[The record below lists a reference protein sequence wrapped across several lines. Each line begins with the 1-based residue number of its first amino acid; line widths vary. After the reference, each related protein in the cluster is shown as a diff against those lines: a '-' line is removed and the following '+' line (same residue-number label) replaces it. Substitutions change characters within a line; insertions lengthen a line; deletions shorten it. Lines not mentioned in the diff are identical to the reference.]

1 MNSEEFREFGK
12 AAVDFI
18 ADYVDNIR
26 ERPVLPSVEPG
37 YLASL
42 VPGEMP
48 EEGEDWRHIMRDMN
62 TVIMPGITHWQSPQ
76 FNAYFPTG
84 SSYPSIVGDMLSGAF
99 GLIGFSWLSSPACT
113 ELEVLVMNWLGKA
126 LGLPEEFLNC
136 SPGPGGGIIQSTA
149 SEATLVS
156 ILVAK
161 RKMINHWQSKDPSL
175 TENDIRNKL
184 VAYTSD
190 QSNSSVE
197 KSAIIGDVPVRQL
210 RSDDNG
216 VLRGDALLTAV
227 KEDLA
232 KGLIPCC
239 LIATLGTTGT
249 CAFDNLEELGP
260 ICQEYNIWLHVDA
273 AYAGSAL
280 LLPEYAHLK
289 RGLEYVDSFDFNTH
303 KWLLVNFDCSAMWVK
318 NANHLMNAFF
328 IDRVYLKHTD
338 APMNTQS
345 PDYMHWQIPLG
356 RRFRALKLW
365 MTLRS
370 YGLKGLQAYLRKH
383 ISLAKKFADLVEQ
396 DDRFELVCPPSM
408 GLVCFRLKGD
418 NDLNKAVYDR
428 IIARKVIY
436 IVKGSFQDRLFMR
449 FAICSSQT
457 EESDIQLGWNEIR
470 TATEEVL
477 RGKSLGPAGKVMA
490 GAQAIAGA
498 ESSGPADQV
507 LGEIQ
512 PVARADSLGPV
523 DELMG
528 DVQAIAG
535 GKNSGP
541 VESVLNGDT
550 PQEVRSEDTPL
561 GGVLGEESSGGCG
574 QQKLT
579 PPVAKPLTVQ

>member
-1 MNSEEFREFGK
+1 MLNRVYS
-12 AAVDFI
+12 
-18 ADYVDNIR
+18 
-26 ERPVLPSVEPG
+26 SC
-37 YLASL
+37 L
-42 VPGEMP
+42 VPRGQKSL
-48 EEGEDWRHIMRDMN
+48 RT
-62 TVIMPGITHWQSPQ
+62 TVLFH
-76 FNAYFPTG
+76 
-84 SSYPSIVGDMLSGAF
+84 
-99 GLIGFSWLSSPACT
+99 
-113 ELEVLVMNWLGKA
+113 
-126 LGLPEEFLNC
+126 FLF
-136 SPGPGGGIIQSTA
+136 Q
-149 SEATLVS
+149 
-156 ILVAK
+156 
-161 RKMINHWQSKDPSL
+161 
-175 TENDIRNKL
+175 
-184 VAYTSD
+184 
-190 QSNSSVE
+190 
-197 KSAIIGDVPVRQL
+197 
-210 RSDDNG
+210 
-216 VLRGDALLTAV
+216 
-227 KEDLA
+227 
-232 KGLIPCC
+232 
-239 LIATLGTTGT
+239 
-249 CAFDNLEELGP
+249 
-260 ICQEYNIWLHVDA
+260 
-273 AYAGSAL
+273 
-280 LLPEYAHLK
+280 
-289 RGLEYVDSFDFNTH
+289 
-303 KWLLVNFDCSAMWVK
+303 
-318 NANHLMNAFF
+318 
-328 IDRVYLKHTD
+328 
-338 APMNTQS
+338 
-345 PDYMHWQIPLG
+345 HWQIPLG

-457 EESDIQLGWNEIR
+457 EESDVQLGWNEIR

-477 RGKSLGPAGKVMA
+477 RGKSLGPAGKVMG
-490 GAQAIAGA
+490 GAQAIAGT

-512 PVARADSLGPV
+512 PVARAESLGPV

-541 VESVLNGDT
+541 VETVLNSDT